1 MSEWN
6 LLITIGIIL
15 IVLGLF
21 LAVFWTIMRSVQAE
35 HEYDSSGSEKTGT
48 KIKGGGVIMIGP
60 IPIVLGSDRRFALI
74 AMILA
79 IVILLLMIVF
89 LKKTA

>member
-1 MSEWN
+1 MFEWN
-6 LLITIGIIL
+6 LLITGGIIL

-35 HEYDSSGSEKTGT
+35 HEYESAGSEKKGT
-48 KIKGGGVIMIGP
+48 KIKGGGVILIGP

-79 IVILLLMIVF
+79 IVILLLMIV
-89 LKKTA
+89 LMQRK

>member
-1 MSEWN
+1 MFEWN
-6 LLITIGIIL
+6 LLMTGGIIL

-21 LAVFWTIMRSVQAE
+21 LAVFWIMMRSVQAE
-35 HEYDSSGSEKTGT
+35 HEYESAGSEKKGT
-48 KIKGGGVIMIGP
+48 KIKGGGVILIGP

-89 LKKTA
+89 TQRK

>member
-6 LLITIGIIL
+6 LLITGGIIL

-21 LAVFWTIMRSVQAE
+21 LAVFWFIMRSVQAE
-35 HEYDSSGSEKTGT
+35 HENESAEPEKKGT

-74 AMILA
+74 VMILA
-79 IVILLLMIVF
+79 IVILLLMIV
-89 LKKTA
+89 LMQRK